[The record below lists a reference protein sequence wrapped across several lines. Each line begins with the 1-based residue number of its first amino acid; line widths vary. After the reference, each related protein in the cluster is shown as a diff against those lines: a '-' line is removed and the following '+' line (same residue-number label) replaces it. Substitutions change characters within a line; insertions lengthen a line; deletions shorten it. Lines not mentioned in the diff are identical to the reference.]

1 MAQFWV
7 TKCYGFKSF
16 TSQIYQ
22 MQGIRYKNLTNYA
35 ITVKN
40 APLNWYKMKYQFKYN
55 FME

>member
-16 TSQIYQ
+16 TSQTNQ
-22 MQGIRYKNLTNYA
+22 MQGIWYKNLTNYA
-35 ITVKN
+35 IKVKN
-40 APLNWYKMKYQFKYN
+40 ATLNWYKMKYQFKYN

>member
-22 MQGIRYKNLTNYA
+22 MQGIWYKNLTNYA
-35 ITVKN
+35 IKVKN
-40 APLNWYKMKYQFKYN
+40 APLNWCKMKYQFKYN